1 MGPTPDF
8 SPSRAES
15 GPSLSIGT
23 RLGVFGIK
31 DLTLLPGPAGNNE
44 GPVICSQKDNV
55 KLDNRVQVLV
65 KVIEATGKSN

>member
-1 MGPTPDF
+1 MDSTPDF
-8 SPSRAES
+8 TLARAAS

-31 DLTLLPGPAGNNE
+31 DLTLIPGSAADNE

-65 KVIEATGKSN
+65 KVIDGRAITN